1 MMPFDSGREFSSFRD
16 PSGCVFTRGDVLY
29 RRINSP
35 YFPQYHALMDSGL
48 YEELRK
54 FDVIVAHEEV
64 KADEDA
70 IIIRPERVP
79 FISYPYEWSF
89 GELRDAALLTLKLHR
104 RALRHDMI
112 LKDASAYNIQF
123 INGNPVLIDTLSFD
137 FYKEGEPWGA
147 YGQFCRHFLAALLLM
162 KEKDIRLNHMLSL
175 FIDGIP
181 LDLAASLLSGKG
193 GLLAKEHIVWHA
205 NIISKHNEDGRKR
218 LLRGKPRKSAC
229 ITKEKQLAIIESLI
243 RGIEGM
249 SLVGVETEWGDY
261 YAHTN
266 YSPEAS
272 KEKGRL
278 VSEYLEK
285 LHPSTVWDLGAND
298 GTYSKLA
305 LEAGAHVVAFDIDP
319 VAVERNYNE
328 VKKTRSAMLPLVLD
342 LTNPSPGIGF
352 ANRERT
358 QIDARQTPDCVMALA
373 VIHHLAISNN
383 LPFFMLAQWLAS
395 LSGNL
400 IIEFVP
406 KEDSQVQV
414 LLATR
419 TDIFP
424 DYTQQGFEEAF
435 GQYFTL
441 CEKVPIQGS
450 ERTLYLWER
459 KVEQNEE
466 KRYN

>member
-1 MMPFDSGREFSSFRD
+1 MPFDSAREFSSFRD
-16 PSGCVFTRGDVLY
+16 PSGCVFTREGVLY
-29 RRINSP
+29 RQINP
-35 YFPQYHALMDSGL
+35 TYFPQYRALMDSGL

-54 FDVIVAHEEV
+54 FNAIVAHEEIETG
-64 KADEDA
+64 EDA
-70 IIIRPERVP
+70 IVIRPERVP

-123 INGNPVLIDTLSFD
+123 ISGNPVLIDTLSFD

-147 YGQFCRHFLAALLLM
+147 YGQFCRHFLAPLLLM
-162 KEKDIRLNHMLSL
+162 QEKEVRLNRMLSL

-181 LDLAASLLSGKG
+181 LDLAASLLGGKG

-205 NIISKHNEDGRKR
+205 SSVSKHNEDGRKR
-218 LLRGKPRKSAC
+218 LFGEKTQKSVYLP
-229 ITKEKQLAIIESLI
+229 KKKQLAIIESLI

-249 SLVGVETEWGDY
+249 TLAGVETEWGNY

-266 YSPEAS
+266 YSSEAG

-278 VSEYLEK
+278 VSAFLNK
-285 LHPSTVWDLGAND
+285 LRPSTVWDLGAND

-305 LEAGAHVVAFDIDP
+305 LGVGAYVVAFDIDP

-328 VKKTRSAMLPLVLD
+328 VKRTRSAMLPLVLD

-383 LPFFMLAQWLAS
+383 LPLAMLAQWFAS
-395 LSGNL
+395 LGKNL

-424 DYTQQGFEEAF
+424 NYTQQGFEEAF
-435 GQYFTL
+435 GRYFML
-441 CEKVPIQGS
+441 QEKTSIQGS

-459 KVEQNEE
+459 RTETE
-466 KRYN
+466 

>member
-1 MMPFDSGREFSSFRD
+1 MWTTPSDSDREFSSFRD

-29 RRINSP
+29 RQINPP
-35 YFPQYHALMDSGL
+35 YFPQYRALMDSGL
-48 YEELRK
+48 YGELRK
-54 FDVIVAHEEV
+54 FGAIVAHEEV
-64 KADEDA
+64 GSGEDA
-70 IIIRPERVP
+70 ITIRPERVP

-123 INGNPVLIDTLSFD
+123 VRGEPVLIDTLSFD

-147 YGQFCRHFLAALLLM
+147 YGQFCRHFLAPLLLM
-162 KEKDIRLNHMLSL
+162 REKDVRLSRMLSL

-181 LDLAASLLSGKG
+181 LDLAASLLGGKG

-205 NIISKHNEDGRKR
+205 SSISKHNEDGRKR
-218 LLRGKPRKSAC
+218 LLGGRSQVSVR

-249 SLVGVETEWGDY
+249 TLAGVETEWGDY

-266 YSPEAS
+266 YSSEAS
-272 KEKGRL
+272 EEKGRL
-278 VSEYLEK
+278 VKAFLDK

-305 LEAGAHVVAFDIDP
+305 LEVGAYVTAFDIDP

-328 VKKTRSAMLPLVLD
+328 VKNTRSAMLPLVLD

-358 QIDARQTPDCVMALA
+358 QINARQTPDCVMALA

-383 LPFFMLAQWLAS
+383 LPLSMLAQWFAT

-424 DYTQQGFEEAF
+424 DYTQRSFEEAF

-441 CEKVPIQGS
+441 REKAQIQGS

-459 KVEQNEE
+459 
-466 KRYN
+466 RAS